1 MAVARCG
8 NLINHIDVTYFKLSY
23 TAGCATGR
31 KSGSV
36 MMKLNHAVTGI
47 AILVALAGCQR
58 TSYSNI
64 NAANSSLPP
73 LQAQPV
79 PSVQSGALPPPGM
92 ADPSQFPAAP
102 TTTNPDM
109 MASAAPATALDVTKE
124 SMVGNW
130 RVSNAGASCDMFLT
144 LTNLGSGARGGTRG
158 CAGEL
163 TTMGSWEVAG
173 RQVVLKDRNGNTIG
187 TLFKSADARF
197 DGTTSSGQP
206 ITLSR

>member
-1 MAVARCG
+1 
-8 NLINHIDVTYFKLSY
+8 
-23 TAGCATGR
+23 
-31 KSGSV
+31 
-36 MMKLNHAVTGI
+36 MKIYQAVTGI
-47 AILVALAGCQR
+47 ALVLALAGCQR

-64 NAANSSLPP
+64 NAANRALPP

-79 PSVQSGALPPPGM
+79 PNVQSSELPPPG
-92 ADPSQFPAAP
+92 AGDPSQFPAAP
-102 TTTNPDM
+102 TSPTGDV
-109 MASAAPATALDVTKE
+109 MASAAPANALDVTKE

-130 RVSNAGASCDMFLT
+130 RVSNAGVSCDMFLT

-173 RQVVLKDRNGNTIG
+173 RQILLRDRNGNTIG
-187 TLFKSADARF
+187 TLYKSAEARF